1 MIEMAEY
8 VANAVQTVQAGQ
20 NVLLT
25 EDIIPCNRGYVIHR
39 EGSGIFTLRGIVNN
53 PTCGFA
59 RYFVFF
65 GGNIAIPEDGTVEPI
80 SLAIA
85 IDGEIVPTSEAIFT
99 PAAVGDFGNVNV
111 FAYVTVPKG
120 CCFTV
125 AVENAGTAAI
135 EVANSNLVI
144 NRVA

>member
-1 MIEMAEY
+1 MAEY
-8 VANAVQTVQAGQ
+8 VANAVQTVPAGQ

-25 EDIIPCNRGYVIHR
+25 EDIIPCNKGYVIHR
-39 EGSGIFTLRGIVNN
+39 EGSGIFTLRGIVNCPCN
-53 PTCGFA
+53 TFA
-59 RYFVFF
+59 RYLVFF
-65 GGNIAIPEDGTVEPI
+65 GGNIAIPEGGTVGAI

-85 IDGEIVPTSEAIFT
+85 INGEIVPTSEALYT
-99 PAAVGDFGNVNV
+99 PAAVEDFGNVNV

-125 AVENAGTAAI
+125 AIENAGTEAI